1 MVDFPERDWKLFKE
15 LHAMASERFCARALR
30 VIKALM
36 EDTTKD
42 SIDRFFE
49 LKKLVQVQER
59 EWNVVFSDWR
69 RSTAALQLG
78 AMFCRDLL
86 TSEEFDRLSPYTRDY
101 ILRMAQVMNPKGK
114 EGREK
119 TGGSPDASNG

>member
-1 MVDFPERDWKLFKE
+1 MAEIPERDWKLFKE
-15 LHAMASERFCARALR
+15 LHSLASERYCSRALKS
-30 VIKALM
+30 ITALM
-36 EDTTKD
+36 EDTSKD

-49 LKKLVQVQER
+49 LTKLVQVQAR

-78 AMFCRDLL
+78 AMYCRDLL
-86 TSEEFDRLSPYTRDY
+86 TSEEFDRLSPDTRDY

-114 EGREK
+114 R
-119 TGGSPDASNG
+119 

>member
-69 RSTAALQLG
+69 RSTGALQLG

-101 ILRMAQVMNPKGK
+101 ILRMAQVMNPRGK

-119 TGGSPDASNG
+119 TGDSSDASKG